1 MSSRVELAV
10 YDLSRGMALVLSPQL
25 LGEAIDGIW
34 HTGLVVFGKEWFFGG
49 GIQVLPRG
57 QFAVSNGLHPL
68 RYENLGD
75 TSRTEPELLS
85 FLGTIRSRFTQQTYD
100 LLRNN
105 CNNFSDV
112 VSNFLLGR
120 GIPSYIVDLP
130 NRILS
135 TPGGQA
141 LRPIFES
148 MQGQVQRMTSG
159 DPFAHMASSSTSSS
173 SSPSSSSVTNFGASS
188 SGSSTAGYVTSQVL
202 TVTAR
207 PQLKDAALVGLDSSA
222 VTALAQKITTALS
235 SEEHKMIF
243 TRVVAAITATKPFS
257 VESDSVKSVLTSEIF
272 ATLIAV
278 FRDRAELR
286 FAVLYIARLLL
297 PAKDLPCEAISLI
310 LSITEALSSGVELSK
325 PVRVLALA
333 SIANYFNHSRDAVDD
348 TTRERII
355 DASLGHF
362 LSEHVE
368 VRQAASALCNNLV
381 LHATRDGGWGSCIGD
396 AEMHPHAL
404 QLLCGACE
412 NVHTENDAACR
423 LRRLTVAYR
432 LLSRASIQG
441 KQLAA
446 ELGLMDFFCSLQRV
460 NSERASEAEE
470 NTLLDGLC
478 LLLTTPTAA
487 T

>member
-1 MSSRVELAV
+1 MELAV
-10 YDLSRGMALVLSPQL
+10 YDLSRGMAQVLSPQI
-25 LGEAIDGIW
+25 LGEAIEGIW
-34 HTGLVVFGKEWFFGG
+34 HTGLVVFGREWFFGG

-68 RYENLGD
+68 RYENLGE
-75 TSRTEPELLS
+75 TSRTESELLT

-130 NRILS
+130 NRVLS

-148 MQGQVQRMTSG
+148 MQGQVQRMTAG
-159 DPFAHMASSSTSSS
+159 DPFAHMASASS
-173 SSPSSSSVTNFGASS
+173 SSSSVTNFGASS
-188 SGSSTAGYVTSQVL
+188 SGGSNAGYVTTQVV
-202 TVTAR
+202 TVTPR

-222 VTALAQKITTALS
+222 VTALATKITTALS
-235 SEEHKMIF
+235 SEEQKTVF
-243 TRVVAAITATKPFS
+243 SNVVAAITATTPFS
-257 VESDSVKSVLTSEIF
+257 VEGEAVKSVLTPSTF
-272 ATLIAV
+272 DSLTAV
-278 FRDRAELR
+278 FRDRVELR

-297 PAKDLPCEAISLI
+297 PAKELPAEALSLI
-310 LSITEALSSGVELSK
+310 LSLTEALSSSGVELSK

-333 SIANYFNHSRDAVDD
+333 SIANYYNHPRDDVVDD
-348 TTRERII
+348 ATRERII
-355 DASLGHF
+355 DASLGNF

-368 VRQAASALCNNLV
+368 VRQAASALCNNV
-381 LHATRDGGWGSCIGD
+381 ALHGTKEGGWGACVGD
-396 AEMHPHAL
+396 AEMNPHAL
-404 QLLCGACE
+404 QLLCGASE
-412 NVHTENDAACR
+412 NIHTENDATCR

-432 LLSRASIQG
+432 LLSRASAQG
-441 KQLAA
+441 KELAA
-446 ELGLMDFFCSLQRV
+446 ELGLADFFFRSLQRV
-460 NSERASEAEE
+460 NNERASEAEE
-470 NTLLDGLC
+470 KVLLDNLC
-478 LLLTTPTAA
+478 LLLTSPAAA